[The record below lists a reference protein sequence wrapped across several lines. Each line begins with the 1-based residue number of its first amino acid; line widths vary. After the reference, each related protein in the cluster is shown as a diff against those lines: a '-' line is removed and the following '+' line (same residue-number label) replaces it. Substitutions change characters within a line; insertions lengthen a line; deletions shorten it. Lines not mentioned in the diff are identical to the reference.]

1 MPARFHQWVRRE
13 INRLAKVFAERAADD
28 PAIEAVYPLVAHA
41 ADEMNAAWLSYR
53 RVRARSPSAP
63 ECQLARF
70 VERYRPV
77 AILLVPGA
85 LNELDELPPC
95 GGRDL
100 AMIAEHLLA
109 LIESEPSEAKLAQAM
124 RAELIAAREG
134 ALVGKSSAEESARY
148 TLSDAAQRASLVIAH
163 AVELY
168 RGTVS
173 AESGLY
179 AEFAAD
185 LPTSPDVAK
194 SREPG
199 FQTRAAAE

>member
-13 INRLAKVFAERAADD
+13 INRLAKVFAERADDD
-28 PAIEAVYPLVAHA
+28 PAIQAVYPLVAHA
-41 ADEMNAAWLSYR
+41 ADEMNAAWASYR
-53 RVRARSPSAP
+53 RVCARAADES
-63 ECQLARF
+63 ECQMARF

-77 AILLVPGA
+77 VILLIPGA
-85 LNELDELPPC
+85 LNELEELPPC
-95 GGRDL
+95 GGVDL

-109 LIESEPSEAKLAQAM
+109 LVESEPSEAKLAYAM
-124 RAELIAAREG
+124 RAELTAAREG
-134 ALVGKSSAEESARY
+134 ALVGSSSPEESARY
-148 TLSDAAQRASLVIAH
+148 TLSDAAQRASIVITH

-173 AESGLY
+173 GASELY

-185 LPTSPDVAK
+185 LPNNQDVVK
-194 SREPG
+194 TRESG